1 MSRWK
6 VLFSKEANEDF
17 LNLDGHQKLIVT
29 KAINKISINPLPR
42 TKGGYGIPLGNKHGF
57 NLTNLNEI
65 KLRGQNLRIIY
76 ELYEDELIM
85 RNIMI
90 GKRSDFEVYSETY
103 KRIKKQHYILGSYV
117 KPSPL
122 TSFVSLIITNALGS
136 CFSIISLIDEY

>member
-103 KRIKKQHYILGSYV
+103 KRIKNS
-117 KPSPL
+117 
-122 TSFVSLIITNALGS
+122 TTF
-136 CFSIISLIDEY
+136 